1 MNRKFLLH
9 LLIFGFL
16 MTGIA
21 CDGHSDE
28 HHEDEDDGVTVE
40 AEETEGGR
48 I

>member
-9 LLIFGFL
+9 LLIFGLL